1 MAFGLHGALGITAV
15 LTVEEDLNVD
25 SIPAQTRL
33 PVDMDYRALVFQD
46 CHRT

>member
-1 MAFGLHGALGITAV
+1 MVFGLNGVLGIAAV
-15 LTVEEDLNVD
+15 MTVEEDLKLD